1 MSAPRFDLATL
12 KELAPAVLAAT
23 LFALTEAVS
32 ISRSLAVRSGQTIDG
47 NQEFIGQGL
56 SNMIGSFFSAYIATG
71 SFNRSGVNYD
81 AGARTP
87 IAALLAGIILVGL
100 VLVVAPLTAYLPKA
114 AMAGLLLL
122 VAWGLFDFHHFA
134 KIFQSS
140 KQEGVVT
147 FLTFFATLLLELEF
161 AILLGVLASLAVY
174 LRRTSKPN
182 IQVRTP
188 DPAHPGR
195 KFTTD
200 ARLPE
205 CPQLSMVRID
215 GSIWFGA
222 VSYITERLRH
232 LTQRR
237 PEQKHLLL
245 LTQSVNFV
253 DVAGAEFLAAEAR
266 KRNAMGGALYLYKLK
281 PGVCEPLNRGDHYRD
296 IGAENTFD
304 SKTEAIATIVEN
316 LDPKICETCQARI
329 FRECAGRPGGTNG

>member
-1 MSAPRFDLATL
+1 
-12 KELAPAVLAAT
+12 
-23 LFALTEAVS
+23 
-32 ISRSLAVRSGQTIDG
+32 
-47 NQEFIGQGL
+47 
-56 SNMIGSFFSAYIATG
+56 